1 MRILIIED
9 DSNLREILKTSLESE
24 GFIVDTTDNG
34 ESGSYIAR
42 TNSYN
47 LIILDNILP
56 KKSGLLVC
64 REIKAVAKNVPILVI
79 SIITDET
86 EKVALL
92 DSGADDY
99 ISKPFSFIELVARIK
114 VLLRRPYNIQEPVLT
129 LDDLTLDTVSQNVSR
144 GKKRIYLTRKEFI
157 LLECLMRQS
166 GKVVSRGHIIDQV
179 WESDSDP
186 FSNTLET
193 HIRNLR
199 KKIDVKN
206 RKLIHTISGRGYKID
221 RVK

>member
-64 REIKAVAKNVPILVI
+64 REIKTVAKNVPILVI
-79 SIITDET
+79 SIITEEA
-86 EKVALL
+86 EKVTLL

-99 ISKPFSFIELVARIK
+99 ISKPFSYIELVARIK
-114 VLLRRPYNIQEPVLT
+114 ALLRRPYNIQEPVLT

-157 LLECLMRQS
+157 LLECLMRQT
-166 GKVVSRGHIIDQV
+166 GRVVSRGQIIDQV

-199 KKIDVKN
+199 KKVDLKH